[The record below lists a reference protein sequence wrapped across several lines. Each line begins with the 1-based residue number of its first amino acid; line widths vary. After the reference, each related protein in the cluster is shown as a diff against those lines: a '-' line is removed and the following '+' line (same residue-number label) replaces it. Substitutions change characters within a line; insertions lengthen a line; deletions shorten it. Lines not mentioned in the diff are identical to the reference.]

1 MYTRRCFLQRRR
13 VQSGQFEVPPIGER
27 VDRVAEEAVD
37 GAADH
42 SAAPPAV
49 VPVAQRL
56 LDARR
61 QPTHALLHYIY

>member
-1 MYTRRCFLQRRR
+1 MQRRR
-13 VQSGQFEVPPIGER
+13 VRAGQFEVPPIGER

-61 QPTHALLHYIY
+61 QPTHALLHYILSRTG